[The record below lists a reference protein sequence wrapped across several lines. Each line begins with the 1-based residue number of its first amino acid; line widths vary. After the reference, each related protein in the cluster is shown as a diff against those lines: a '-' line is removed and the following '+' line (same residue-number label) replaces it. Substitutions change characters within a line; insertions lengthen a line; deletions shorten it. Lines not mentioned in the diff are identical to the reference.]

1 MAKLK
6 RQKLPGS
13 VTISHPMM
21 SDIIHIEF
29 TDEISQISFA
39 EVELSLKDFALA
51 LTGMGNVKGTIEIR
65 NLETVGW
72 KAENKTEIIRVPA
85 LKDYDKLRDYARKAV
100 KALEVDGWSARAD
113 DVENHHCW
121 KGNTVS
127 VVFFR
132 HVKPE

>member
-1 MAKLK
+1 MVKLK

-29 TDEISQISFA
+29 TDEISQISF
-39 EVELSLKDFALA
+39 VEFEMSLKDFARA
-51 LTGMGNVKGTIEIR
+51 LTGMGNVEGTIEIR
-65 NLETVGW
+65 NLGTVGW
-72 KAENKTEIIRVPA
+72 KAENKTEEIYVPA
-85 LKDYDKLRDYARKAV
+85 GMSDKGRKEIARVV
-100 KALEVDGWSARAD
+100 KTLEVDGWRAREG
-113 DVENHHCW
+113 DVENHHNW

-132 HVKPE
+132 HVKPD